1 MPRVFLGLG
10 SNAGERRLEFLRA
23 AYRQLGAT
31 HGVRIVDASPLYETE
46 PWEGEPGMGFDQ
58 QRWHLNC
65 VVAVE
70 TTLAPADLL
79 LQMQALETALGR
91 QRPPGTPEARRAALR
106 TMDIDILLYED
117 RVMSVPDE
125 LHLPHLLL
133 HERAF
138 VLRPLADLAPDLEHP
153 VLYQTIRE
161 LLEAL
166 TDEHGVRPA
175 PFPRRWYEVS

>member
-23 AYRQLGAT
+23 AYRQLA
-31 HGVRIVDASPLYETE
+31 VIRDIRIVDASPLYETE
-46 PWEGEPGMGFDQ
+46 PWETEPGAGIDQ

-70 TTLAPADLL
+70 TTLSPSDLL
-79 LQMQALETALGR
+79 RQLQALEMALGR
-91 QRPPGTPEARRAALR
+91 QRPPGTPEEQRAAPR

-117 RVMSVPDE
+117 RVVSVPDE
-125 LHLPHLLL
+125 LHLPHLFL

-153 VLYQTIRE
+153 VLYRTIRE
-161 LLEAL
+161 LLEML
-166 TDEHGVRPA
+166 SDEHEVRPV
-175 PFPRRWYEVS
+175 PLPRRWFETG

>member
-10 SNAGERRLEFLRA
+10 SNAGERLEFLRA
-23 AYRQLGAT
+23 AYRRLEETQ
-31 HGVRIVDASPLYETE
+31 GVRIVDASPLYETE
-46 PWEGEPGMGFDQ
+46 PWESEPGAGIER

-70 TTLAPADLL
+70 TTLSPTSLL
-79 LQMQALETALGR
+79 RQVQALETSLGR
-91 QRPPGTPEARRAALR
+91 QRPPGTPEEQRAALR
-106 TMDIDILLYED
+106 TMDIDILLYEN
-117 RVMSVPDE
+117 RVVSVPDE
-125 LHLPHLLL
+125 LHVPHLLL

-166 TDEHGVRPA
+166 SDEHEVRPA
-175 PFPRRWYEVS
+175 PLPRRWFETG

>member
-1 MPRVFLGLG
+1 MSRAFLGLG

-23 AYRQLGAT
+23 AYRQLAMT
-31 HGVRIVDASPLYETE
+31 QGVRIMDASPLYETE
-46 PWEGEPGMGFDQ
+46 PWESEPGSDQ

-70 TTLAPADLL
+70 TTLSPPDLL
-79 LQMQALETALGR
+79 RQMQALETALGR
-91 QRPPGTPEARRAALR
+91 QRPPGTPEEQRAAYR

-166 TDEHGVRPA
+166 SDEHQVRVA
-175 PFPRRWYEVS
+175 PLPRRWYETG

>member
-23 AYRQLGAT
+23 AYRQLGDT

-46 PWEGEPGMGFDQ
+46 PWESAAGAGIDQ

-70 TTLAPADLL
+70 TTLSPSDLL

-91 QRPPGTPEARRAALR
+91 ARPPGTPEERRAAHR
-106 TMDIDILLYED
+106 TMDIDILLYGD
-117 RVMSVPDE
+117 RVVSVPDE
-125 LHLPHLLL
+125 LHLPHLLM

-161 LLEAL
+161 LLEVLA
-166 TDEHGVRPA
+166 DDHEVRPA
-175 PFPRRWYEVS
+175 PFPRRWYEAS

>member
-1 MPRVFLGLG
+1 
-10 SNAGERRLEFLRA
+10 
-23 AYRQLGAT
+23 
-31 HGVRIVDASPLYETE
+31 
-46 PWEGEPGMGFDQ
+46 
-58 QRWHLNC
+58 
-65 VVAVE
+65 
-70 TTLAPADLL
+70 
-79 LQMQALETALGR
+79 
-91 QRPPGTPEARRAALR
+91 
-106 TMDIDILLYED
+106 MDIDILLYED

-166 TDEHGVRPA
+166 SDEHQVRAA
-175 PFPRRWYEVS
+175 PFPRRWYESG

>member
-1 MPRVFLGLG
+1 M
-10 SNAGERRLEFLRA
+10 
-23 AYRQLGAT
+23 
-31 HGVRIVDASPLYETE
+31 
-46 PWEGEPGMGFDQ
+46 
-58 QRWHLNC
+58 
-65 VVAVE
+65 VAVE
-70 TTLAPADLL
+70 TTLSPSDLL
-79 LQMQALETALGR
+79 RQMQALETALGR
-91 QRPPGTPEARRAALR
+91 QRPPGTPEEQRAAYR

-166 TDEHGVRPA
+166 SDEHQVRVA
-175 PFPRRWYEVS
+175 ALPRRWYETG